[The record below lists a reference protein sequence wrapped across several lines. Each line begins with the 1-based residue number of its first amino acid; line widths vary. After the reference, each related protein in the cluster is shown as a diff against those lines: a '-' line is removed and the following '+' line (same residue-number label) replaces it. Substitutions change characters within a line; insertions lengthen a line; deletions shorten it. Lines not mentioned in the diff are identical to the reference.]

1 MKYDKIAPATKQL
14 KFVFKTEMDTV
25 QMQYSDSRDGWGWE
39 GGVARNRSM
48 KQNKKTHSYK
58 HSVSLSPLTHRGHSC
73 TEPAVIHHMDGRGKY
88 ACSTVFI

>member
-39 GGVARNRSM
+39 GG
-48 KQNKKTHSYK
+48 
-58 HSVSLSPLTHRGHSC
+58 G
-73 TEPAVIHHMDGRGKY
+73 GG
-88 ACSTVFI
+88 